1 MKFAS
6 KVKKNLLNLIR
17 HITNEK
23 DKYVRN
29 PQKDFSRNRK
39 LSLEKTTRLLLS
51 LSGQS
56 TQDDL
61 LDFYGHTEETPTVS
75 ALTQQRDKILPTYF
89 PEILKRFNNQYPG
102 KARYKGYR
110 LLACDG
116 SDINIFR
123 NPDDPTSYYR
133 NSVNDK
139 GFNELHIDAL
149 YDICNRTY
157 RALNI
162 TGRHTQNEQRAM
174 VDFMKGYCSNDNSI
188 FIADRNYE
196 CWNIFAH
203 AEKLGLKYVIRAK
216 DITSNGI
223 LHTFHIKQNVGE
235 TDMELSINLTR
246 LKRCIDKKHPE
257 KFRLMGTNVT
267 FDFIPPGEEGIFS
280 IKFRLVRILIGKG
293 KYEAI
298 LTNLS
303 SSEFSMQEIRELYSM
318 RWGIETSFREL
329 KHALSLNKLHSKKVD
344 HIHQEIYAK
353 AIMYNFCSIITM
365 HVAEKKKKKKHTYQI
380 NFSRAIKECRHFL
393 MCKWNDPP
401 DVESVIKKYMLPIR
415 PGRSNPRKVKIRE
428 KASFLYR

>member
-267 FDFIPPGEEGIFS
+267 FDLISPGEEGIFS
-280 IKFRLVRILIGKG
+280 IKFRLVRILIGEG

-318 RWGIETSFREL
+318 RWAS
-329 KHALSLNKLHSKKVD
+329 KHLSAN
-344 HIHQEIYAK
+344 
-353 AIMYNFCSIITM
+353 
-365 HVAEKKKKKKHTYQI
+365 
-380 NFSRAIKECRHFL
+380 
-393 MCKWNDPP
+393 
-401 DVESVIKKYMLPIR
+401 
-415 PGRSNPRKVKIRE
+415 
-428 KASFLYR
+428 

>member
-1 MKFAS
+1 MKFAT

-17 HITNEK
+17 HIADEK
-23 DKYVRN
+23 NKYVQN

-39 LSLEKTTRLLLS
+39 LSLEKITRLLLS

-56 TQDDL
+56 TQDEL
-61 LDFYGHTEETPTVS
+61 LAFYDHAEETPTVS
-75 ALTQQRDKILPTYF
+75 ALTQQRGKILPTYF

-102 KARYKGYR
+102 RTRYKGYR

-133 NSVNDK
+133 NSSNDK
-139 GFNELHIDAL
+139 GFNVLHIDAL
-149 YDICNRTY
+149 YDICNKTY
-157 RALNI
+157 HALNI

-174 VDFMKGYCSNDNSI
+174 VDFMKGCRSNDNCI

-203 AEKLGLKYVIRAK
+203 AEKLGLNYVIRAK

-223 LHTFHIKQNVGE
+223 LHTFHIDQNIGE
-235 TDMELSINLTR
+235 TDMVLSINLTR
-246 LKRCIDKKHPE
+246 LRRCIDKKHPE
-257 KFRLMGTNVT
+257 KFRMMATNVI
-267 FDFIPPGEEGIFS
+267 FDFISPGEEGIFP
-280 IKFRLVRILIGKG
+280 IKFRLVRILIGEK
-293 KYEAI
+293 KYESI

-303 SSEFSMQEIRELYSM
+303 SSEFSVQEIKELYSM

-365 HVAEKKKKKKHTYQI
+365 HAAEKKRKKKHTYQI

-393 MCKWNDPP
+393 MCKLNDPP

>member
-1 MKFAS
+1 MKFAT

-17 HITNEK
+17 HIADEK
-23 DKYVRN
+23 NKYVQN

-56 TQDDL
+56 TQDEL
-61 LDFYGHTEETPTVS
+61 LTFYDHAEETPTVS
-75 ALTQQRDKILPTYF
+75 ALTQQRSKILPTFF

-102 KARYKGYR
+102 RTRYKGYK

-116 SDINIFR
+116 SDVNIFR

-133 NSVNDK
+133 NSSNDK
-139 GFNELHIDAL
+139 GFNVLHIDAL

-157 RALNI
+157 LALNI

-174 VDFMKGYCSNDNSI
+174 VDFMKGYRSNDNCI

-223 LHTFHIKQNVGE
+223 LHTFHIDQNVGE
-235 TDMELSINLTR
+235 TDMALSINLTR
-246 LKRCIDKKHPE
+246 LKRCIDKRHPD
-257 KFRLMGTNVT
+257 KFRMMATNVT
-267 FDFIPPGEEGIFS
+267 FDFISPGEEGIFP
-280 IKFRLVRILIGKG
+280 IKFRLVRILIGEG
-293 KYEAI
+293 KYESI

-303 SSEFSMQEIRELYSM
+303 SSEFSMKEIKELYSM

-380 NFSRAIKECRHFL
+380 NFSRAIKECRYFL
-393 MCKWNDPP
+393 MCKLNDPP

>member
-6 KVKKNLLNLIR
+6 KVKKNLLNLIH
-17 HITNEK
+17 HIADEK

-29 PQKDFSRNRK
+29 PQIDFSRNSK
-39 LSLEKTTRLLLS
+39 LSLEKTTCFLLS
-51 LSGQS
+51 LSAKS
-56 TQDDL
+56 TQDEL

-75 ALTQQRDKILPTYF
+75 ALTQQRGKILPSYF
-89 PEILKRFNNQYPG
+89 PEILKRFNNKYPG
-102 KARYKGYR
+102 KTRYKGYR

-149 YDICNRTY
+149 YDICNRIY
-157 RALNI
+157 QALNI

-174 VDFMKGYCSNDNSI
+174 VDFMKECRSIDNCI

-223 LHTFHIKQNVGE
+223 LHAFHIDPNVEE
-235 TDMELSINLTR
+235 TDMVLSINLTR
-246 LKRCIDKKHPE
+246 LRRCIDKKHPE
-257 KFRLMGTNVT
+257 KFRTLGTNTT
-267 FDFIPPGEEGIFS
+267 FDFISPGEEGIFP
-280 IKFRLVRILIGKG
+280 IKFRLVRIMIGEG
-293 KYEAI
+293 KYEVI

-303 SSEFSMQEIRELYSM
+303 SSEFSMQEIRELYSI
-318 RWGIETSFREL
+318 RWGIETAFREL
-329 KHALSLNKLHSKKVD
+329 KHALSLNKLHSKKTD

-353 AIMYNFCSIITM
+353 AIMYNFCSIIIM
-365 HVAEKKKKKKHTYQI
+365 HVAEKKKKKKHTHQI

-401 DVESVIKKYMLPIR
+401 DVESVVKKYMLPIR
-415 PGRSNPRKVKIRE
+415 LGRSNPRKVKIRE